1 MSEGAAVGAAPAPTA
16 GGRDDWD
23 TVLRQVFRRRSTR
36 LAAAALAL
44 VYAVAVYAPLLAG
57 DRPLYVAGTDANA
70 YRKALRLLPNAAR
83 DLHGLVDRGRDGF
96 TPGAAVAS
104 WEAAL
109 VQQRDAVLQRLDVL
123 RQQLAPAEHAPLDRL
138 AVLAERAAAQAPQV
152 REAALADAAE
162 AEELAGR
169 LKDSL
174 APAEPGTAPEPG
186 RSVALQPFRRWPA
199 LEGIS
204 RVELWFMGLWTL
216 LLAFPLWNRAV
227 NAWLLHGEREAVRR
241 ARRRKLLAVLLLPAL
256 PCLPWSF
263 GSSAAPAQDP
273 WAWATGSDSAL
284 AASPFKAGLTSGDIV
299 ADELRMPPVAFGLAE
314 IHDAEYFRP
323 PTWHASAAISAE
335 GYYERGARARSVDAV
350 QGFTVP
356 PRPVEVRRGEPA
368 RNAATRHPL
377 GTDGLGRDLLARM
390 VWGGRVSLSVGLVS
404 TLFLVLVGV
413 VVGALAGYC
422 GGWVD
427 LLLSRVIE
435 VFQCFPPFFLILIVV
450 AFIGPGIL
458 NIMLVLGLTR
468 WPGVARLVRG
478 EFLRLRGQDFVVAS
492 EALGARRRRTI
503 FRHILPNAMGPVL
516 VAATFSVASGILTE
530 SALSF
535 LGFGV
540 KLPIPSWGSLLTES
554 RSPEHWW
561 IQVFPGLM
569 IFITVILYNLLG
581 EAVRDALDPRL
592 KT

>member
-1 MSEGAAVGAAPAPTA
+1 
-16 GGRDDWD
+16 
-23 TVLRQVFRRRSTR
+23 
-36 LAAAALAL
+36 
-44 VYAVAVYAPLLAG
+44 
-57 DRPLYVAGTDANA
+57 
-70 YRKALRLLPNAAR
+70 
-83 DLHGLVDRGRDGF
+83 
-96 TPGAAVAS
+96 
-104 WEAAL
+104 
-109 VQQRDAVLQRLDVL
+109 
-123 RQQLAPAEHAPLDRL
+123 
-138 AVLAERAAAQAPQV
+138 
-152 REAALADAAE
+152 
-162 AEELAGR
+162 
-169 LKDSL
+169 
-174 APAEPGTAPEPG
+174 
-186 RSVALQPFRRWPA
+186 
-199 LEGIS
+199 
-204 RVELWFMGLWTL
+204 
-216 LLAFPLWNRAV
+216 
-227 NAWLLHGEREAVRR
+227 
-241 ARRRKLLAVLLLPAL
+241 
-256 PCLPWSF
+256 
-263 GSSAAPAQDP
+263 
-273 WAWATGSDSAL
+273 
-284 AASPFKAGLTSGDIV
+284 
-299 ADELRMPPVAFGLAE
+299 MPPVAFGLAE

-335 GYYERGARARSVDAV
+335 GYYERGTRAGNPV
-350 QGFTVP
+350 QGFTSP
-356 PRPVEVRRGEPA
+356 PRPVEVRAGEPA
-368 RNAATRHPL
+368 RNAGSRHPL
-377 GTDGLGRDLLARM
+377 GTDGLGRDLLARL

-404 TLFLVLVGV
+404 TVLLVLIGI

-435 VFQCFPPFFLILIVV
+435 VFQCFPPFFLVLIVV

-478 EFLRLRGQDFVVAS
+478 EFLRLRGQDFVVAA
-492 EALGARRRRTI
+492 EALGARHRRTI

-540 KLPIPSWGSLLTES
+540 KLPVPSWGSLLTES

-569 IFITVILYNLLG
+569 IFVTVVLYNLLG